1 MDAGQQAGMLPSQNG
16 RNETA
21 PIAALRSEALV
32 TEDLGHQL
40 RERIGDVFDAEALLP
55 GLEGERVAGKR
66 RRDDGEVL
74 GKQRDQLEELDDRA
88 RPAVRKEERHGVRS
102 PARLVDE
109 VQLDAADR
117 HAELA
122 KAVDARLL
130 RAPIEARL
138 PVVNQFF

>member
-1 MDAGQQAGMLPSQNG
+1 MDAAQQAGMLPSQNG

-21 PIAALRSEALV
+21 PIAALRAEALV

-66 RRDDGEVL
+66 RRHHGEVL
-74 GKQRDQLEELDDRA
+74 GEERDDRVEFDDRA

-102 PARLVDE
+102 PARIVDKMKI
-109 VQLDAADR
+109 DAADR
-117 HAELA
+117 QDEQ
-122 KAVDARLL
+122 KKKIKKR
-130 RAPIEARL
+130 I
-138 PVVNQFF
+138 